1 MSQDPSAG
9 RPPKTRRV
17 ISATCTVH
25 PGTPGFCNL
34 EVRREGGDIVLS
46 PHAAGMC
53 SIRLNEAEAA
63 ELYVWIE
70 ELLG

>member
-1 MSQDPSAG
+1 MSHDEQP
-9 RPPKTRRV
+9 RKRTRRV
-17 ISATCTVH
+17 ITATCTVH

-34 EVRREGGDIVLS
+34 EVRREDGDIVLS

-53 SIRLNEAEAA
+53 AIRLTEAEAT
-63 ELYVWIE
+63 ELHLVIE